1 MTEPSTPLMRQY
13 AAIKKQHPN
22 ALVFFR
28 LGDFYELFFEDAVVA
43 AKELQIT
50 LTSRNKEK
58 DQAIPMCGVPYHAA
72 EGYLSKLLR
81 KGFKVAICEQMEDPR
96 LAKKLVRREVT
107 RVLTPG
113 TAIDSSVGAEDNNFL
128 AALARATSP
137 GSGGAVGL
145 AALDLSTGEFRATE
159 FRGPDA
165 ERRILEELQQLR
177 PREVLYPRGL
187 PLFDRAPLN
196 NASAGA
202 PAEVPLHEG
211 ASESGSVAASPAAEQ
226 TSTPSALPRT
236 GDLGRLADSSRAN
249 AERVRFTETPLDDW
263 VFSPDYAIP
272 LVENQFGVLSLE
284 GFGLEGKPAAATA
297 AGAILHYV
305 RSTQKGTLQHV
316 DRIGFY
322 DRQEYLVLDAV
333 TVRNLELVE
342 PLFANTG
349 TEVTLFRALDA
360 TLTPMGKRLLRSWM
374 LRPSINVVEIGHR
387 LDAVEA
393 GVKDFIAREELRRA
407 LEGVLDVERLLSRVT
422 LETANPRDVLAL
434 CASLNRIP
442 LVRAAL
448 GRLNVTLSGEKGV
461 NETGLSSAR
470 FTELHSLLDEL
481 ADLRERIEKTI
492 VPEPPLTLAD
502 GGVIQPGLDAELDEL
517 RNLSRNSKQYIAQ
530 IEERERKRTGI
541 GSLKVKFNSV
551 FGYYIEISKANLHH
565 APPDYERK
573 QTLVNAE
580 RFTTPELKEYEAK
593 VLDAQEKIVE
603 IERRLFA
610 ELRTAIAAEAKRIRQ
625 TSLAVAEV
633 DVLASLAYIA
643 QNRGYCRPQFAVSE
657 PTTAGPSST
666 RSPSAADA
674 NALEIIDG
682 RHPVLE
688 QLDISGVSDRFVPN
702 DLYLNATTHGIL
714 LITGPN
720 MGGKSTYLRQTALI
734 VLMAQMGSFVPARS
748 ARLPVTDRIFTRI
761 GASDNLARGRST
773 FMVEM
778 TETAAILNTATAR
791 SLILLDEIGRG
802 TSTYDGLAIAWA
814 VIEYIH
820 STSRAKTLFATHY
833 HELTE
838 LDRLPGV
845 KNFHVSVKE
854 TGGGIVFLRKVEPG
868 AADRSYGIEVAKLAG
883 LPPEV
888 IRRAREVLHE
898 HENAEHQATEH
909 LAPGTRDAEPQMQLT
924 MFTPLSQKI
933 VDRLKEADL
942 NNLTPLDALNLLN
955 ELKKQV

>member
-1 MTEPSTPLMRQY
+1 
-13 AAIKKQHPN
+13 
-22 ALVFFR
+22 
-28 LGDFYELFFEDAVVA
+28 
-43 AKELQIT
+43 
-50 LTSRNKEK
+50 
-58 DQAIPMCGVPYHAA
+58 
-72 EGYLSKLLR
+72 
-81 KGFKVAICEQMEDPR
+81 
-96 LAKKLVRREVT
+96 
-107 RVLTPG
+107 
-113 TAIDSSVGAEDNNFL
+113 
-128 AALARATSP
+128 
-137 GSGGAVGL
+137 
-145 AALDLSTGEFRATE
+145 
-159 FRGPDA
+159 
-165 ERRILEELQQLR
+165 
-177 PREVLYPRGL
+177 
-187 PLFDRAPLN
+187 
-196 NASAGA
+196 
-202 PAEVPLHEG
+202 
-211 ASESGSVAASPAAEQ
+211 
-226 TSTPSALPRT
+226 
-236 GDLGRLADSSRAN
+236 
-249 AERVRFTETPLDDW
+249 
-263 VFSPDYAIP
+263 
-272 LVENQFGVLSLE
+272 
-284 GFGLEGKPAAATA
+284 
-297 AGAILHYV
+297 
-305 RSTQKGTLQHV
+305 HV

-374 LRPSINVVEIGHR
+374 LRPSINVAEIGHR

-442 LVRAAL
+442 LVKTAL
-448 GRLNVTLSGEKGV
+448 ARLNENRSGGKHPDKDKAEA
-461 NETGLSSAR
+461 GLPSAR

-633 DVLASLAYIA
+633 DVLASLAFIA

-666 RSPSAADA
+666 TSPSAADG

-734 VLMAQMGSFVPARS
+734 V
-748 ARLPVTDRIFTRI
+748 
-761 GASDNLARGRST
+761 
-773 FMVEM
+773 
-778 TETAAILNTATAR
+778 
-791 SLILLDEIGRG
+791 
-802 TSTYDGLAIAWA
+802 
-814 VIEYIH
+814 
-820 STSRAKTLFATHY
+820 
-833 HELTE
+833 
-838 LDRLPGV
+838 
-845 KNFHVSVKE
+845 
-854 TGGGIVFLRKVEPG
+854 
-868 AADRSYGIEVAKLAG
+868 
-883 LPPEV
+883 
-888 IRRAREVLHE
+888 
-898 HENAEHQATEH
+898 
-909 LAPGTRDAEPQMQLT
+909 
-924 MFTPLSQKI
+924 
-933 VDRLKEADL
+933 
-942 NNLTPLDALNLLN
+942 
-955 ELKKQV
+955 